1 MIRKSKNYKRP
12 KKPFESERIAE
23 ENKLVSKY
31 GLKNKKE
38 VWRALAKVNYYRGR
52 AKALALT
59 SPEEQEVLFSKL
71 QKIGLDV
78 KTIADV
84 LDLKIENLLDRRLPT
99 VVSSQKKAD
108 TPRQARQMVVHKR
121 VSINGNVVNSPS
133 YIVTVAEEKLIT
145 VKAGKPK
152 APKGQDA
159 PADAPAPDQ
168 APAVEGEEASA
179 TSEATMEESSAP
191 EAEKAVEPT
200 AEKVEESKPVG
211 ENK

>member
-1 MIRKSKNYKRP
+1 MISKSKLYKRP
-12 KKPFESERIAE
+12 KKPFESERIAD

-38 VWRALAKVNYYRGR
+38 VWRALAKVNYYRKR
-52 AKALALT
+52 AKALAQK

-78 KTIADV
+78 KKIADV

-99 VVSSQKKAD
+99 LVSFQKKAD

-121 VSINGNVVNSPS
+121 VLVDGKVVNSPS
-133 YIVTVAEEKLIT
+133 YIVTVKEEKLIT

-152 APKGQDA
+152 VTKVEQAPAPEAD
-159 PADAPAPDQ
+159 PADAQAFDQEPAP
-168 APAVEGEEASA
+168 EGEEAFLA
-179 TSEATMEESSAP
+179 QEDSSASTDAS
-191 EAEKAVEPT
+191 E
-200 AEKVEESKPVG
+200 EESKP
-211 ENK
+211 EEESK